1 MRPEAGSSYV
11 RAVTGEREHRLV
23 AVAWDEAREVL
34 VVVLLAAAF
43 LHLVAPM
50 IRYAGMD
57 RRYSW
62 WEDLHSTLTNVNA
75 LTGLLL
81 VGAAVTV
88 CTTPAVDM
96 VPRLRKSVY
105 WAAVVVLL
113 LGVVAIINVLS
124 VPSAA
129 DAAAT
134 RLAIVAW
141 RPGPAVLLSGSA
153 AWMARRVVLFG

>member
-1 MRPEAGSSYV
+1 M
-11 RAVTGEREHRLV
+11 TGERERRPV

-34 VVVLLAAAF
+34 VVVLLAAAL

-50 IRYAGMD
+50 IRYVGMD

-75 LTGLLL
+75 LTGVLL
-81 VGAAVTV
+81 VGAAVSV
-88 CTTPAVDM
+88 CTTPVADM
-96 VPRLRKSVY
+96 VPRLRQSVY
-105 WAAVVVLL
+105 WVSVAVAL

-129 DAAAT
+129 DATAT

-141 RPGPAVLLSGSA
+141 RSGPAVLLSGSA

>member
-1 MRPEAGSSYV
+1 MTGDRERRP
-11 RAVTGEREHRLV
+11 V

-34 VVVLLAAAF
+34 VVVLLAAAL

-75 LTGLLL
+75 LTGVLL
-81 VGAAVTV
+81 VGAAVSV
-88 CTTPAVDM
+88 CTTPAADM
-96 VPRLRKSVY
+96 VPRLRQSVY
-105 WAAVVVLL
+105 WASIAVAV
-113 LGVVAIINVLS
+113 LGVIAIINVLS

-129 DAAAT
+129 DATAT

-141 RPGPAVLLSGSA
+141 RSGPAVLLSGSA
-153 AWMARRVVLFG
+153 AWMARRVVLLG

>member
-1 MRPEAGSSYV
+1 M
-11 RAVTGEREHRLV
+11 TGERERRPV

-34 VVVLLAAAF
+34 VAVLLAAAL

-62 WEDLHSTLTNVNA
+62 WDELHSTLTNVNA
-75 LTGLLL
+75 LTGVLL
-81 VGAAVTV
+81 VGAAVSV
-88 CTTPAVDM
+88 CTTPAADM
-96 VPRLRKSVY
+96 VPRLRQSVY
-105 WAAVVVLL
+105 WASVAVAL

-129 DAAAT
+129 DATAT

-141 RPGPAVLLSGSA
+141 RPGPAVLLSGCA
-153 AWMARRVVLFG
+153 AWMARRVVLLG